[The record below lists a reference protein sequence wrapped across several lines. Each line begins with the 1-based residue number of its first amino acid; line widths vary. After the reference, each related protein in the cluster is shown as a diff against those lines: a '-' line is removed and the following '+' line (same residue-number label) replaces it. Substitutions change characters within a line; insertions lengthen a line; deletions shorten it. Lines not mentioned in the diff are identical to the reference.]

1 MTILESIEYW
11 LEKKGVISKA
21 DNIADAV
28 KELADNDNVL
38 LIVTQDRS
46 NNTFIWEQDYTFDE
60 IYERA
65 LKGRRILQVRFINS
79 LETSDGVTWDMAK
92 TYLPFGI
99 STEHHEGGRGVVFY
113 GDGVSYYWSENGFV
127 FSYDD

>member
-1 MTILESIEYW
+1 MSILESIKYW

-28 KELADNDNVL
+28 KELADNDNML

-46 NNTFIWEQDYTFDE
+46 NNTFIWEQNYTFDE

-79 LETSDGVTWDMAK
+79 LEQTEGMTWDMAK
-92 TYLPFGI
+92 TYLPLGI
-99 STEHHEGGRGVVFY
+99 SNEHHESGRGVVFY
-113 GDGVSYYWSENGFV
+113 GDGMSYYWSESGFV